1 MSDQIF
7 CAANVALLFDLGDGE
22 PIAIAGYGE
31 RQTEDE
37 ATVAACHSAAV
48 NLYEQLGLDSLTYA
62 ELEECNACD
71 GFAGGSGTVRRI
83 VALYEMR
90 DGAVITRR
98 RSTKAEKIPPEAI
111 TSICERIFEDV
122 REERLNQL
130 HQDQRHG
137 FH

>member
-7 CAANVALLFDLGDGE
+7 CVANVALLFDTGDGE

-31 RQTEDE
+31 RQSEDE

-48 NLYEQLGLDSLTYA
+48 NLFEQLGLDSLPYS
-62 ELEECNACD
+62 ELEENASCD
-71 GFAGGSGTVRRI
+71 GIAGGSGTVRRI

-98 RSTKAEKIPPEAI
+98 RSTKAEKISPTAI
-111 TSICERIFEDV
+111 ISICERIFEDV

-137 FH
+137 YV

>member
-1 MSDQIF
+1 MNEQIF
-7 CAANVALLFDLGDGE
+7 CAAHVELHLELGNGA
-22 PIAIAGYGE
+22 PFAVPGYGE

-48 NLYEQLGLDSLTYA
+48 NLYDQLGLDSLSYS
-62 ELEECNACD
+62 ELEESNACD

-98 RSTKAEKIPPEAI
+98 RSTKAKKIPPEAI
-111 TSICERIFEDV
+111 TSICLRVFEDA